1 MKTNS
6 ILSKKNRKYKKAKP
20 ALDQHCRH
28 NPQSLDI
35 VDQPQNVE
43 NVKPIQKFHLVLRDS
58 GVVGFNKARFVEMV
72 DFDELV
78 LNNEMC
84 ASWHQLFACLL
95 ICGLNEV
102 RLIE

>member
-1 MKTNS
+1 M
-6 ILSKKNRKYKKAKP
+6 
-20 ALDQHCRH
+20 DQHCRQH
-28 NPQSLDI
+28 PLSLDI

-43 NVKPIQKFHLVLRDS
+43 NVKSIKYIFLVLRES

-84 ASWHQLFACLL
+84 ASWHQLFVCLL

-102 RLIE
+102 RLVE